1 MSNARI
7 VVSMIGMGTALT
19 VGYLVISELVATL
32 PVIDQEMNTSVTEF
46 TSTVFAGFG
55 MMSIGLIVLAAF
67 ALMSV
72 LQGSG
77 HSRSYRTD
85 DYSEDYNDDDDYDDD
100 DEDPEP
106 SDIETYKQKLRE
118 SLGQN
123 DKTATLIKAVEE
135 PIEEQQEV
143 KEQTPEITPPKE
155 PVRESKIIRRGESR
169 VRR

>member
-7 VVSMIGMGTALT
+7 VVSMIGMGTALA
-19 VGYLVISELVATL
+19 VGYLVISEVMASL
-32 PVIDQEMNTSVTEF
+32 PVIDQEMNTSITEF

-55 MMSIGLIVLAAF
+55 MMSIGIIVLAAF

-72 LQGSG
+72 LSGSG

-85 DYSEDYNDDDDYDDD
+85 DYSEDYDDDDDD
-100 DEDPEP
+100 DEYPET

-135 PIEEQQEV
+135 PIEEQQEI
-143 KEQTPEITPPKE
+143 KQQTPEITPPEE
-155 PVRESKIIRRGESR
+155 PVQESKIIRRGESR
-169 VRR
+169 IRR